1 MCRSSPAYIPSTPH
15 QTWFQHGPHSVFGKR
30 WTPLSN
36 EKSADR
42 HLESITWPLPETSL
56 SSLVPHIRWRKMCSI
71 TSSKGMNHTEE
82 GQQIL
87 ESRVYF
93 KRQLTRR
100 FLACASPCDVRI
112 RRCSTSNQGSRHLG
126 WAYWFCTSAGNPRR
140 RPDHDNG
147 VRRNHLRYV
156 FIHCTALPLPKS
168 PSYSVSTRQWRLKQN
183 YDSNER

>member
-1 MCRSSPAYIPSTPH
+1 VPQFASLHSINPSPNLVP
-15 QTWFQHGPHSVFGKR
+15 
-30 WTPLSN
+30 
-36 EKSADR
+36 
-42 HLESITWPLPETSL
+42 TWPPFRFWKTLDPALEREVGGSASRINNLATARDKSVLLSPSHSL
-56 SSLVPHIRWRKMCSI
+56 AEDVLY